1 MEFFNEEL
9 FDEMRR
15 GRRRKRKNRSKRKRG
30 NG

>member
-1 MEFFNEEL
+1 MEFFSEEL

-15 GRRRKRKNRSKRKRG
+15 GRRRKRKNRLKRKRG

>member
-1 MEFFNEEL
+1 MEFFDDEL